1 MTDGPSLPLRAI
13 AELLD
18 RASIPYMVVGSFAS
32 MVHGIPRTTQDLD
45 IVIDP
50 SAAALDQFLRGLDS
64 DRFYV
69 DPDVARDAL
78 RRRSMFNVID
88 MNTAWKVDLIVRKA
102 RAFSIEE
109 LRRRTLAQIS
119 DVQVPT
125 ATAEDTIISK
135 LEWSKA
141 SNSERQLV
149 DVAGILRVR
158 STTLDL
164 DYIERWIDALDLRL
178 QWDRARGLSQ

>member
-1 MTDGPSLPLRAI
+1 
-13 AELLD
+13 
-18 RASIPYMVVGSFAS
+18 MVVGSFAS
-32 MVHGIPRTTQDLD
+32 MVHGVPRTTQDLD

-50 SAAALDQFLRGLDS
+50 STASLDQFLREIDT

-109 LRRRTLAQIS
+109 LRGEPEGRPIGDR
-119 DVQVPT
+119 P
-125 ATAEDTIISK
+125 
-135 LEWSKA
+135 
-141 SNSERQLV
+141 
-149 DVAGILRVR
+149 VA
-158 STTLDL
+158 
-164 DYIERWIDALDLRL
+164 A
-178 QWDRARGLSQ
+178 ARGVRRWC